1 MPKILEKVERRLG
14 ERLFLKGERCAGP
27 RCSAIRRASSPGA
40 RKKTAGKRKKA
51 LSEFGLLMRE
61 KQKARFFYGLD
72 DNEIERYSQKAA
84 QKGLHNTQFL
94 RFLESRLDTAV
105 RHCGF
110 AVSQREARHLITYGH
125 ILVNNKKVTIPSY
138 QVKMG
143 DVVAVRERSLS
154 SPRFADLDAR
164 IKKHVSPQ
172 WIVLDAQKKQGTVA
186 GVPEGAAFAFDTA
199 KIKEFYSR

>member
-1 MPKILEKVERRLG
+1 MPKVLEKVERRLG

-27 RCSAIRRASSPGA
+27 RCSAIRRASPPGA
-40 RKKTAGKRKKA
+40 RKRTAGRRKRA
-51 LSEFGLLMRE
+51 SSEFGLLMRE

-72 DNEIERYSQKAA
+72 DHEIEMYSQKAA
-84 QKGLHNTQFL
+84 RTGLHSAQFL
-94 RFLESRLDTAV
+94 CFLESRLDTVV
-105 RHCGF
+105 RHCAF

-138 QVKMG
+138 QVKKG
-143 DVVAVRERSLS
+143 NVVAVRERSLS

-164 IKKHVSPQ
+164 IKKHVSPP
-172 WIVLDAQKKQGTVA
+172 WIALDAQKKQGTVT
-186 GVPEGAAFAFDTA
+186 GVPEGAAFAFDAA